1 MKYLIVGL
9 GNIGPEY
16 QDTRH
21 NIGFNVLDAFAKAS
35 NAVFDNLRYGAVAEV
50 KLKGRTLVLLKPNT
64 YMNLSGKAVS
74 YWMQKEKIALED
86 VLVIVDDLA
95 LPFGTLRLRGQGSDG
110 GHNGL
115 KNINAMLGTN
125 AYARLRFG
133 IGNDFLK
140 GRQIDYVL
148 GTWEGE
154 EARQLPELL
163 ERGGEI
169 ITNFVLQ
176 GIARTMNIFNTN
188 KNAKGE

>member
-21 NIGFNVLDAFAKAS
+21 NIGFSVLDAVVKAS
-35 NAVFDNLRYGAVAEV
+35 NTVFEDKRYGAVCEV

-74 YWMQKEKIALED
+74 YWMQKEKVALED

-95 LPFGTLRLRGQGSDG
+95 LPFGTLRLRAQGSDG

-115 KNINAMLGTN
+115 KNINALLGTT

-133 IGNDFLK
+133 IGSDFRK
-140 GRQIDYVL
+140 GGQVDYVL
-148 GTWEGE
+148 GTWDEKESE
-154 EARQLPELL
+154 ELPVLL
-163 ERGGEI
+163 NKGGEI
-169 ITNFVLQ
+169 ITSFVLQ
-176 GIARTMNIFNTN
+176 GISRTMTVFNTN
-188 KNAKGE
+188 KSKS

>member
-21 NIGFNVLDAFAKAS
+21 NIGFSVLDAFAKAS
-35 NAVFDNLRYGAVAEV
+35 NAVFEDKRYGAVCEV
-50 KLKGRTLVLLKPNT
+50 KVKGRTLVLLKPNT

-74 YWMQKEKIALED
+74 YWMQKEKVALED
-86 VLVIVDDLA
+86 LLVVVDDLA
-95 LPFGTLRLRGQGSDG
+95 LPFGALRLRAQGSDG

-115 KNINAMLGTN
+115 KNINALLGST

-133 IGNDFLK
+133 IGNDFRK
-140 GRQIDYVL
+140 GEQIDYVL
-148 GTWEGE
+148 GSWDGKERE
-154 EARQLPELL
+154 ELPALL

-169 ITNFVLQ
+169 IVSFVLQ
-176 GIARTMNIFNTN
+176 GVARTMNMFNTN
-188 KNAKGE
+188 KSKG